1 MSNLRDRLKRI
12 NIQKTENKE
21 KLTSS
26 NEKLPESKE
35 QLASSKRELAIKKEN
50 CYFELVN
57 NGWKNCGFNVL
68 KRVVK
73 TASPF
78 KSIKEFPKVLPILV
92 PDLQGHEVT
101 SIADYIFFD
110 LETTGLSGGAGIVAF
125 LAAFGRIISG
135 KLHITQYLLLDYSG
149 QYDFLENIITE
160 FNNNKSFIVTY
171 NGKSFDSQVL
181 NSMCLV
187 NRIKPPLYNHVDLI
201 HPARRLWKRIINDC
215 SQASIEK
222 NILDVSRKDDIH
234 GSLAPEIWFEFLK
247 TGNTER
253 LKGICDHNIY
263 DISGLSRIFAM
274 IISIAKDP
282 LNEIFSYDIEKL
294 ALYWR
299 KYLRKQNENM
309 DIEHLKTQGEE
320 MLKLAADKYCPRA
333 VYVYSYDKMILGN
346 YKEALKYVKKGLKL
360 FDEGS
365 DWYSKLLRRKER
377 LDKKINN

>member
-12 NIQKTENKE
+12 NNQKTGNKE

-35 QLASSKRELAIKKEN
+35 QLASSKRQLAIIKEN
-50 CYFELVN
+50 CYLELVN
-57 NGWKNCGFNVL
+57 NGWKFCGFNVL

-73 TASPF
+73 IASTF
-78 KSIKEFPKVLPILV
+78 KSIKEFPHALPILV
-92 PDLQGHEVT
+92 PDLQGHEVP
-101 SIADYIFFD
+101 SIADFVFFD
-110 LETTGLSGGAGIVAF
+110 LETTGLSGGAGTVAF

-149 QYDFLENIITE
+149 QNDFLENIITE

-222 NILDVSRKDDIH
+222 NILGINRKDDIS
-234 GSLAPEIWFEFLK
+234 GALAPEIWFEFLK

-253 LKGICDHNIY
+253 LKGICDHNIC
-263 DISGLSRIFAM
+263 DISGLTGIFAM

-299 KYLRKQNENM
+299 KYLRKQNGNTN
-309 DIEHLKTQGEE
+309 IEHLKTQGEE
-320 MLKLAADKYCPRA
+320 ILKLAADKNCPRA
-333 VYVYSYDKMILGN
+333 VYFYAYEQLKKGN
-346 YKEALKYVKKGLKL
+346 YTESLKYVNKGLKV
-360 FDEGS
+360 FNQET
-365 DWYSKLLRRKER
+365 DWHNKLLRRKER
-377 LDKKINN
+377 LDKIINN